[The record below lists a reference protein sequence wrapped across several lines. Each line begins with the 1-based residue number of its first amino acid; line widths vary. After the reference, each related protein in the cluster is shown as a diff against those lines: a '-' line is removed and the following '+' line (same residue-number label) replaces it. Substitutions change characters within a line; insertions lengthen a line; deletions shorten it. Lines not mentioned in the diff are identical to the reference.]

1 MTDLPYLPI
10 EIREK
15 IISMVDDI
23 DIRRYFRVYNK
34 IDITKYKILE
44 KIFPTRIYAKWACR
58 SSNCDGLASGICH
71 IHKHPYNF
79 NPIINPIAEKYSTN
93 PIETIH
99 YNSMKDKMETILRSH
114 KTIGPYK
121 HYHFI
126 YDLPNHIEGE
136 YRENNG
142 GGCDMMEIDISEFNE
157 SVVYEIGIWKV
168 KKKTG
173 ENMKENKNMYH
184 MGSLSTKEYFTDFV
198 EYSYELNTLRYPDYC
213 YFR

>member
-1 MTDLPYLPI
+1 
-10 EIREK
+10 
-15 IISMVDDI
+15 MVDNI
-23 DIRRYFRVYNK
+23 EIRRYFNVYNK
-34 IDITKYKILE
+34 IDLTRYQFLNKIL
-44 KIFPTRIYAKWACR
+44 PTNFYYKWKKK
-58 SSNCDGLASGICH
+58 DTQ
-71 IHKHPYNF
+71 F
-79 NPIINPIAEKYSTN
+79 NPFVKHIKSGEQYQHTYTN
-93 PIETIH
+93 SLVVGDTVLNVENISVE
-99 YNSMKDKMETILRSH
+99 
-114 KTIGPYK
+114 PYK
-121 HYHFI
+121 EYNI
-126 YDLPNHIEGE
+126 VLEVPNHIEGE
-136 YRENNG
+136 YRQNNG